1 MNFNDLPDEMME
13 IIIDHTQPG
22 YDRRSR
28 TLAQNK
34 CRELLKSHEH
44 DCIFTENLLGKLCLW
59 FPTSHHLQYYTF
71 LQELTRSLSPTQLE
85 TIVNYSLSERIR
97 QMALIA
103 QANQDHALAMILS
116 RISQIDSEDDVTL
129 VANHFRNQLRD
140 QSIKFNVMTRLQ
152 LENLDMIALPDEI
165 SQFSSLIELDL
176 SNNQLTYLPASLG
189 QLNKLKNLNLSI
201 NQLTSVPASLGQL
214 KKLTFLYLN
223 ENQLTSVPDSLGQM
237 SKLGLLNLSKNL
249 LTTIPDSL
257 GNLSKLGYLFL
268 IENQLISLPDSLGRL
283 SNLIM
288 LDISYNQLTVIPD
301 SLGQLSKLVGLYLSQ

>member
-201 NQLTSVPASLGQL
+201 NQLTSVP
-214 KKLTFLYLN
+214 
-223 ENQLTSVPDSLGQM
+223 DSLGQM